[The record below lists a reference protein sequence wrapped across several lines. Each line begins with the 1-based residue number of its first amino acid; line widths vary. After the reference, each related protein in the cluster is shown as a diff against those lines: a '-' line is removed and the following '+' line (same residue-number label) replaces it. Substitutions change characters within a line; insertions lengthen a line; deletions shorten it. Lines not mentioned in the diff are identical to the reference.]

1 MICLEQ
7 VHKFILS
14 NINLTIP
21 QGAFVGVIGASGAG
35 KTTLLKLAC
44 GLLQP
49 DKGVAYTLGKNPVR
63 SRKELGTRLGVFLP
77 QHPILQGQETV
88 EENFQ
93 NRKLIYGMKEQEF
106 RKEYQELA
114 ECLGFQ
120 ELLQER
126 IKNLSLGQ
134 RRRVELAA
142 VLLHRPKLLLLDEPT
157 AGLDQDGKDAFYQ
170 LLQERNRQGAT
181 IVLTSHNMWEISL
194 LCQRIVLLDCGRLCY
209 YGEKDLLMKKYAP
222 MDRMEL
228 TISGELPD
236 MEDLPVHKYRLV
248 QDKLIISYNSNHI
261 TAAEILRCLL
271 QQTSIMEV
279 NIRKPDLTDIILQL
293 PNDIPKKEWEENESF
308 Y

>member
-14 NINLTIP
+14 DVSLYIP
-21 QGAFVGVIGASGAG
+21 KGSFVGIIGPSGAG

-49 DKGVAYTLGKNPVR
+49 QAGCVYTMEQDPVR
-63 SRKELGTRLGVFLP
+63 NRKGLGTAVGVFLP
-77 QHPILQGQETV
+77 QHPILEREETV

-93 NRKLIYGMKEQEF
+93 SLKIVYSMKEQDF
-106 RKEYQELA
+106 WREYQELA
-114 ECLGFQ
+114 ERLGFR

-142 VLLHRPKLLLLDEPT
+142 VLLQRPQLLLLDEPT
-157 AGLDQDGKDAFYQ
+157 SGLDQNGKDAFYQ
-170 LLQERNRQGAT
+170 LLQERNQQGVT

-194 LCQRIVLLDCGRLCY
+194 LCQRIVLLNSGKMCY
-209 YGEKDLLMKKYAP
+209 YGDRELMMKKYAP
-222 MDRMEL
+222 MDKMEL

-236 MEDLPVHKYRLV
+236 IEDLPIYKYSLV
-248 QDKLIISYNSNHI
+248 QDKLTITYNSNHI

-271 QQTSIMEV
+271 QQTSILEV
-279 NIRKPDLTDIILQL
+279 NIRKPDLSDIILQL
-293 PNDIPKKEWEENESF
+293 PNYIPKKEWEENESF
-308 Y
+308 H